1 MREIS
6 TELKLRVIKLFLTG
20 LTFDEIAEQLP
31 VSKGSVVS
39 IVADFRNGDLPIP
52 PGMNEYIDELR
63 RLVVDLKKQNTNV
76 TQLET
81 YLKLHTK
88 LKEMG
93 IDSDKASQWLDICQE
108 LADRSESSR
117 LFAESALELQRLRSE
132 TGLTYQSLVQN
143 YNAKVTELRNIEQN
157 IEVKKEAL
165 RALKQKC
172 GDEQKRADETIAS
185 INSAITSARDSFEKQ
200 KKNLQIKLKKYMAKD
215 NLSWQMI
222 REVEAVIG
230 SGLKGTGLTE
240 KDKQRLCEQIRD
252 TGSIHVVTKQLEQKR
267 DTVKSEVDRLLVDKD
282 NYLKGI
288 KQLKASETAITKNV
302 AAKAKEAMG
311 LDGEIKSEQ
320 VQLQRLKKEI
330 SEKTSDLYICHL
342 ILDFL
347 FDCERLTT
355 EDLDRLVSIML
366 TLRQERLGVSPRLTE
381 FGGIIYKHEL
391 PRIYTDFWTQ
401 KPDVNVIRE
410 AFAFLLAPLLKDR
423 LVSKYEYDMAKSGYE
438 VIRQGRV
445 TTYKAINPPA
455 AISNRP
461 VVIRIPHD
469 NV

>member
-63 RLVVDLKKQNTNV
+63 RLVVDLRKQSTNI

-81 YLKLHTK
+81 YLKLHAK

-108 LADRSESSR
+108 LASRSESSR
-117 LFAESALELQRLRSE
+117 VFAESALELQRLRSE
-132 TGLTYQSLVQN
+132 TGLPYQSLVQN

-157 IEVKKEAL
+157 IEAKAQAL
-165 RALKQKC
+165 KVLKQKC
-172 GDEQKRADETIAS
+172 SDEQKRVDETIAS
-185 INSAITSARDSFEKQ
+185 INTAIVFARDSFEKQ

-215 NLSWQMI
+215 NLSWQMV

-230 SGLKGTGLTE
+230 SGLKGAGLTE
-240 KDKQRLCEQIRD
+240 KDKQGLCEQIRD

-267 DTVKSEVDRLLVDKD
+267 DKVKSEVGRLILEKGT
-282 NYLKGI
+282 YLKGI
-288 KQLKASETAITKNV
+288 KQLKTSEAVITKNV
-302 AAKAKEAMG
+302 AIKAKKTIE

-355 EDLDRLVSIML
+355 EDLDRLVSMML
-366 TLRQERLGVSPRLTE
+366 TLRQERLDINPRITE

-401 KPDVNVIRE
+401 KPNVNAIRE
-410 AFAFLLAPLLKDR
+410 AFAFLLAPLLKDK
-423 LVSKYEYDMAKSGYE
+423 LVSKYEYDTAISGYKI
-438 VIRQGRV
+438 IREGRV
-445 TTYKAINPPA
+445 TKFKSINPPA
-455 AISNRP
+455 VRSNKP
-461 VVIRIPHD
+461 AVIFIPPK

>member
-6 TELKLRVIKLFLTG
+6 MDLKLRVIKLFLTG
-20 LTFDEIAEQLP
+20 LTFDEIAARLP

-39 IVADFRNGDLPIP
+39 IVADFRNGDLPIS

-63 RLVVDLKKQNTNV
+63 RLVVDLRKQSTNV

-108 LADRSESSR
+108 LAYRSESSR

-157 IEVKKEAL
+157 IEVKEQAL

-172 GDEQKRADETIAS
+172 NDEQKRANETIAS
-185 INSAITSARDSFEKQ
+185 INNAITSARDSFDQQ
-200 KKNLQIKLKKYMAKD
+200 KNNLQLKLKKHMAKD
-215 NLSWQMI
+215 NLSWQRI
-222 REVEAVIG
+222 RKVEAVID

-252 TGSIHVVTKQLEQKR
+252 TGSILVATKQLEQKR
-267 DTVKSEVDRLLVDKD
+267 DKVKSEVGRLILEKD
-282 NYLKGI
+282 TYLKGI
-288 KQLKASETAITKNV
+288 KQLKTSETAITKNV
-302 AAKAKEAMG
+302 AAKAKKTIE

-320 VQLQRLKKEI
+320 LQLQRLKKEI

-347 FDCERLTT
+347 FDRERLTT
-355 EDLDRLVSIML
+355 EDFDRLASMML
-366 TLRQERLGVSPRLTE
+366 TLRQERLDWQLC
-381 FGGIIYKHEL
+381 L
-391 PRIYTDFWTQ
+391 
-401 KPDVNVIRE
+401 
-410 AFAFLLAPLLKDR
+410 
-423 LVSKYEYDMAKSGYE
+423 
-438 VIRQGRV
+438 
-445 TTYKAINPPA
+445 
-455 AISNRP
+455 ISIAQACRTG
-461 VVIRIPHD
+461 HS
-469 NV
+469 